1 MSEAGAG
8 AEILAKYGADKEL
21 ELKIINFGSATLFSL
36 AIMIFFTILIFDGFF
51 HLLTSPVML
60 FIFIFVLFSLVYRC
74 ITVYSPAA

>member
-36 AIMIFFTILIFDGFF
+36 AIMIFFTILIFNGFF
-51 HLLTSPVML
+51 SLTYEYNHA
-60 FIFIFVLFSLVYRC
+60 FYFYFSLIFDC
-74 ITVYSPAA
+74 L